1 MFGISQIA
9 SLILGYVLIGL
20 GVVVLISLLIYT
32 LKSKIFSDSKYITL
46 INTSK
51 KSAEEIKDEK
61 KVEKEKTTVDSKKKK
76 TKTE

>member
-46 INTSK
+46 SNTSQ
-51 KSAEEIKDEK
+51 KSTEEIKDEK